1 MLKHDNIPVLTDLIE
16 EGIQIQL
23 SELGLDS
30 NEDLIIDKDDREEPQ
45 FDNTQAEFD
54 DADVDYPLPINPAL
68 EQSIRRILD
77 EHLELAWQEI
87 KIAIQQTGR
96 DENK

>member
-1 MLKHDNIPVLTDLIE
+1 
-16 EGIQIQL
+16 
-23 SELGLDS
+23 
-30 NEDLIIDKDDREEPQ
+30 
-45 FDNTQAEFD
+45 
-54 DADVDYPLPINPAL
+54 VDYPLPINPAL

-96 DENK
+96 DEKK